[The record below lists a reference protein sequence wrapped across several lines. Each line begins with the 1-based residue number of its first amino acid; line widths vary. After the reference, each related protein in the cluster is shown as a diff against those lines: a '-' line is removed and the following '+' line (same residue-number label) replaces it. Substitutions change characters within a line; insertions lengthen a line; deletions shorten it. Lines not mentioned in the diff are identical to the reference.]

1 MLTCKLKMMT
11 KKIVYTVLIL
21 VCGASLITAC
31 KDDYLDSSTYFKD
44 RLTEEKVFQSKV
56 YSEEWLANVFEE
68 LRGINADV
76 ASKGITPHNFADDMY
91 YGDRDSDYDPSKNEL
106 SYNRFKMGAYSEND
120 KQASWTQCYRGIR
133 NASTFIHKIYMNT
146 EMAAEEIE
154 DYRGQARFARAY
166 LYWLL
171 LRKYGPIPLLPDEG
185 LDYAD
190 SYDELAVPR
199 STYEECANFISNE
212 MLLAAQ
218 EMETLGLVRGQD
230 GSARPSVGAALATR
244 AKVLIYAASP
254 LANGN
259 TSSFASLVVDD
270 EGKKLLSSEY
280 QEEKW
285 AVAAAAAKD
294 VIDLG
299 VYELYTVPVQETGD
313 NATIIPPA
321 DGNFSEKS
329 WPEGWANIDPAKSYA
344 QVFDGTL
351 PPSGNPELIF
361 TRGNNQISET
371 IRDMV
376 AHQLPRSATGWN
388 THGLT
393 QKVVDAYAMNDGTDV
408 PGKDKEIGRGDGSER
423 PSGYVTQEEY
433 DAGMYKPLLPG
444 VSLQYANR
452 EPRFYASV
460 AYNGSFWSLLNESQE
475 RNRNQQVF
483 YYRNDPKG
491 NGFNSSNAYWLRTGI
506 GMKKYVHPNDTYE
519 GGNIGKIVFKP
530 EPAIRY
536 ADILLLY
543 AEALNELE
551 GSYTIP
557 SWNGGTHMIARTLPE
572 LQRGIHPIR
581 IRGGVPDYPSAVY
594 SDKEVLREKLKEER
608 FIELLAEGQRYYDLR
623 RWLDADVEEALPI
636 YGCNIIMSAEERD
649 LFHTPIA
656 VWALKTTFSD
666 KMWFWPISLT
676 ELKRNSR
683 LTQNPGWNY
692 ND

>member
-1 MLTCKLKMMT
+1 MN
-11 KKIVYTVLIL
+11 KKILYTVLVL
-21 VCGASLITAC
+21 VCSTGLISSC
-31 KDDYLDSSTYFKD
+31 SDYLDSSQYFKD
-44 RLTEEKVFQSKV
+44 RLTEEKVFEGKV

-76 ASKGITPHNFADDMY
+76 ASKGVTPHNFADDMY

-106 SYNRFKMGAYSEND
+106 SYNMFRMGQYTEND
-120 KQASWTQCYRGIR
+120 KQGTWTQSYRGIR
-133 NASTFIHKIYMNT
+133 NASTFIHNIYMNT
-146 EMAAEEIE
+146 EMSEEEID

-190 SYDELAVPR
+190 SYDELAIPR
-199 STYEECANFISNE
+199 STYEDCAAFISSE

-218 EMETLGLVRGQD
+218 EMEARGLVRGQD

-259 TSSFASLVVDD
+259 TSSFAAQLVDD
-270 EGKKLLSSEY
+270 QGNRLLSSDY

-285 AVAAAAAKD
+285 AKAAAAARD
-294 VIDLG
+294 VIELG
-299 VYELYTVPVQETGD
+299 IYHLYTVPIQETGE
-313 NATIIPPA
+313 NATVIPP
-321 DGNFSEKS
+321 DDNNFSENA
-329 WPEGWANIDPAKSYA
+329 WPEGWADIDPAKSYA

-361 TRGNNQISET
+361 TRGNNQDGES

-388 THGLT
+388 THGVT
-393 QKVVDAYAMNDGTDV
+393 QKLVDAYAMNDGTDI

-423 PSGYVTQEEY
+423 ISGYVTEEDY
-433 DAGMYKPLLPG
+433 VAGQYKPLMPD

-460 AYNGSFWSLLNESQE
+460 AFNGSFWSLLNESQE

-483 YYRNDPKG
+483 YYRNNDKG
-491 NGFNSSNAYWLRTGI
+491 NGFNSSNAYWLRTGF
-506 GMKKYVHPNDTYE
+506 GVKKYVHTNDTYE
-519 GGNIGKIVFKP
+519 GGDSNNIVFKP

-536 ADILLLY
+536 ADILLMY
-543 AEALNELE
+543 AEALNELD
-551 GSYTIP
+551 GAYNIP
-557 SWNGGTHMIARTLPE
+557 AWNGGTYDITRNITEM
-572 LQRGIHPIR
+572 QKGIHPVR
-581 IRGGVPDYPSAVY
+581 IRAGVPDYPVNVY
-594 SDKEVLREKLKEER
+594 NDKDELRKRLKRER

-623 RWLDADVEEALPI
+623 RWMDADVEESLPI
-636 YGCNIIMSAEERD
+636 YGCNVLMNMEERD
-649 LFHTPIA
+649 LFHQPVA
-656 VWALKTTFSD
+656 VWALETTFAD

-676 ELKRNSR
+676 ELKRNNR